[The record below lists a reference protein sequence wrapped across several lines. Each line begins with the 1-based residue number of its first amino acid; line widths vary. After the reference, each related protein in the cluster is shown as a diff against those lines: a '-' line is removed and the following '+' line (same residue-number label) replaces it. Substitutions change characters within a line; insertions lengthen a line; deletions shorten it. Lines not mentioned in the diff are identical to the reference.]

1 MEVSLLRWILYGCYV
16 FMLVNE
22 RFSIVTVTDLAL
34 EPWVAGRTGIE
45 IKKKNMLILTIFMVH
60 YKPTLKTSI
69 CKLQVQ

>member
-22 RFSIVTVTDLAL
+22 RFSTVTVTDLAL

-45 IKKKNMLILTIFMVH
+45 IKKKEEHADIDNIHGAL
-60 YKPTLKTSI
+60 
-69 CKLQVQ
+69 